1 MHSIRNVLDILKQAA
16 AGITAALLILAA
28 GNVTASYGQDAD
40 VNIDAE
46 VLQSLSITTDQ
57 NVDFGEIL
65 PGGTH
70 TIDPETDETERG
82 ELSIT
87 GEDGEDIL
95 IDILP
100 SDDVTLSD
108 NDGNELTFTSNLIGH
123 ESDAPGSATEI
134 VSGEAETLSSGG
146 DFYLWLGGDLEVP
159 SDASSG
165 SYSGEATISVEYD
178 I

>member
-1 MHSIRNVLDILKQAA
+1 MRSIKNVLFIVKQAA

-57 NVDFGEIL
+57 NVDFGDIL

-87 GEDGEDIL
+87 GEAEEAIL
-95 IDILP
+95 ITF
-100 SDDVTLSD
+100 SETVTLEHD
-108 NDGNELTFTSNLIGH
+108 TEADELTFTPDLIGND
-123 ESDAPGSATEI
+123 SDDTGGASEI
-134 VSGEAETLSSGG
+134 TSEEPETLSSGG

-159 SDASSG
+159 SNASSG

>member
-87 GEDGEDIL
+87 GEAEEAIQ
-95 IDILP
+95 ITF
-100 SDDVTLSD
+100 SETETLGHD
-108 NDGNELTFTSNLIGH
+108 TEADELTFTSNLIGH